1 MISCLIV
8 DQLVYPFLRQTKQPF
23 IKCPRAAVANLPTAS
38 LLLLFPLV
46 GFDTISEMLGVTIEY
61 EDEIDVIL
69 HLKLA
74 RILS

>member
-1 MISCLIV
+1 M
-8 DQLVYPFLRQTKQPF
+8 KQPF

-38 LLLLFPLV
+38 LLLFPLV

-74 RILS
+74 RILSWLHHGEPPIGPC